1 MLRTDTPLLPL
12 CLLLL
17 AGLLLGCGNRRP
29 LTPVLNRAE
38 ALMEDHPDSA
48 YALLRTIDS
57 TSLAPGEE
65 QARYALLYT
74 QAHDKNYIVQT
85 DDSLIQVAV
94 RYYDSIGRTDRQAL
108 AYYLWGGVYRDL
120 NRQADALE
128 RYLRAADLVQ
138 QYNDDYLSSRIFN
151 NIGYI
156 YFLQK
161 LYDKSDSIYCMTER
175 QAIKMRDT
183 LLLTD
188 AFAMRGRIA
197 LYQKDYNS
205 AETLLLSAYEN
216 ARILHDTVLQSG
228 IISAISTLYRRTG
241 NYDSSIQYA
250 KLMLTL
256 QTGRP
261 LSCRHLS
268 EIGDAYYCAGQY
280 DSAVFYFRKVL
291 SPSASYVTR
300 SNVYMRLASIAMKK
314 GNIEEALEMERLH
327 SAYKDS
333 VTLHSQKIQVM
344 ETEQEHD
351 IRQLHQSYNSHL
363 RSYLYAIFV
372 TIICACIIVYLLIR
386 LYQSK
391 SHKWQLSAEQQ
402 SMEAQKLQAEW
413 QRRMDSLQNQV
424 SLLKE
429 KVRNEAQNAIK
440 KQALQKQTVE
450 LQRQQME
457 LLIKK
462 VEVSELH
469 AKITRILTDC
479 HEAGHSNVCLTSDEW
494 GYLLFVIDPQTKL
507 LSKFKECR
515 FSDKEIR
522 YCCLL
527 LSDYNTTE
535 RTFLLNIARAT
546 IYRIEERICKKI
558 GVPYAPTMLKQTLL
572 DMLYNQ

>member
-1 MLRTDTPLLPL
+1 MLRTGTPLLPL

-413 QRRMDSLQNQV
+413 QRRMDSLQNQ
-424 SLLKE
+424 
-429 KVRNEAQNAIK
+429 A
-440 KQALQKQTVE
+440 
-450 LQRQQME
+450 
-457 LLIKK
+457 
-462 VEVSELH
+462 
-469 AKITRILTDC
+469 C
-479 HEAGHSNVCLTSDEW
+479 
-494 GYLLFVIDPQTKL
+494 
-507 LSKFKECR
+507 
-515 FSDKEIR
+515 
-522 YCCLL
+522 
-527 LSDYNTTE
+527 
-535 RTFLLNIARAT
+535 
-546 IYRIEERICKKI
+546 
-558 GVPYAPTMLKQTLL
+558 
-572 DMLYNQ
+572 